1 MTAFRIVHQKLNR
14 MLKIDV
20 YVIYTYTT
28 TYIAASCLSFAVLL
42 NKSFRFRT
50 NSRNMLYLCRRKAA
64 SQQNIQASL
73 TFCIRFAFPLQKKS
87 GIAAF

>member
-42 NKSFRFRT
+42 NKSFRF
-50 NSRNMLYLCRRKAA
+50 
-64 SQQNIQASL
+64 
-73 TFCIRFAFPLQKKS
+73 
-87 GIAAF
+87 